1 MNLTDGEWHRLHPA
15 SPLLRGGIA
24 FVAIA
29 GFVIANLRERL
40 VEIFF
45 HVPSY
50 GDDPLDDIYAR
61 GLVGWALLAVLAVL
75 IVIIAGFYLSWRM
88 HSFRVTD
95 DLVEVRS
102 GLLFR
107 THRRAR
113 LDRMQG
119 VTITRSL
126 LPRLFGAAKLDVA
139 VAGNDGNVQLAYLG
153 STAADALRREILQLA
168 SGLRASRGDGAPP
181 PAVSG
186 GDADVA
192 AAAIADIATA
202 DADGATAT
210 GAPASVVPGV
220 INQRVNEFLAPELDA
235 DLAAPESVVRI
246 PVVRLIGSVLLS
258 GYTVFLVAAGVAL
271 IVGVANDAAWPVFAV
286 LPVLIGSVSYY
297 WNRVTRMLRYSIA
310 GTPDGVR
317 VGYGLLSTNNET
329 LPPGRIHAIGVSQP
343 LLWRPFGWWRI
354 QVNTA
359 SRARSDG
366 QNRDHTTV
374 MPVGTAEDVSRV
386 LGLMLPAFVGDDAAL
401 VIRAGLVS
409 RGDDDYSGR
418 AASGCLAAAVLL
430 ASHGLQG
437 GIRRAAAAPRPRVPT
452 PRDRA
457 VRPGAERVALAGAGA
472 AVAAAG
478 GRAGADCVGARHR
491 IARRR
496 RRGHG
501 RPPVRRGRS
510 RRRHLRGL
518 GHESPLEHVMSPSAA
533 ASPRPGPGGSA
544 SASSAPAGSDPCSA
558 RRSPEPVTPSSASRA
573 VSEASRERAD
583 AMLPGVPILDGS
595 RGGRAQ
601 RARHPRGARSR
612 ARPRSSPASRRRAP
626 GSPASSCCTRPRST
640 APMCSPR
647 RCSAEPFR
655 SPCTRR

>member
-40 VEIFF
+40 VEFFF

-50 GDDPLDDIYAR
+50 GDDPLDDIYSR
-61 GLVGWALLAVLAVL
+61 GLVGWALLGVLAVL
-75 IVIIAGFYLSWRM
+75 ILIIAGFYLSWRM

-102 GLLFR
+102 GILFR

-113 LDRMQG
+113 LDRVQG

-168 SGLRASRGDGAPP
+168 SGLRASRDVPSPAESPTGARVDGDDPAAALAAPE
-181 PAVSG
+181 
-186 GDADVA
+186 GDAS
-192 AAAIADIATA
+192 
-202 DADGATAT
+202 T
-210 GAPASVVPGV
+210 GMPPRAPASAVPGV
-220 INQRVNEFLAPELDA
+220 INQRVTEFLAPELDA
-235 DLAAPESVVRI
+235 DLAPPESVVRI

-258 GYTVFLVAAGVAL
+258 GYTVFVLAAGVAL
-271 IVGVANDAAWPVFAV
+271 IVGFANDAIWPVFAV
-286 LPVLIGSVSYY
+286 LPILIGSVSYY

-359 SRARSDG
+359 SRARSDS

-374 MPVGTAEDVSRV
+374 MPVGTADDVSRV
-386 LGLMLPAFVGDDAAL
+386 LGLMLPAFVGDDADL

-409 RGDDDYSGR
+409 RGGDDYTGVPRRAAWLRPFSWRRTGFR
-418 AASGCLAAAVLL
+418 AASGVLLLRHGIVSRHLAIVPYARVQSVSLTQGPLQRSLRLAAVQLQTVAGPVVASLDVADAATAVSLF
-430 ASHGLQG
+430 
-437 GIRRAAAAPRPRVPT
+437 
-452 PRDRA
+452 
-457 VRPGAERVALAGAGA
+457 AEAEAD
-472 AVAAAG
+472 AVAY
-478 GRAGADCVGARHR
+478 
-491 IARRR
+491 
-496 RRGHG
+496 
-501 RPPVRRGRS
+501 
-510 RRRHLRGL
+510 
-518 GHESPLEHVMSPSAA
+518 A
-533 ASPRPGPGGSA
+533 ASDTS
-544 SASSAPAGSDPCSA
+544 
-558 RRSPEPVTPSSASRA
+558 
-573 VSEASRERAD
+573 
-583 AMLPGVPILDGS
+583 
-595 RGGRAQ
+595 
-601 RARHPRGARSR
+601 HHW
-612 ARPRSSPASRRRAP
+612 
-626 GSPASSCCTRPRST
+626 ST
-640 APMCSPR
+640 S
-647 RCSAEPFR
+647 
-655 SPCTRR
+655 

>member
-61 GLVGWALLAVLAVL
+61 GLVGWALLGVLGVL
-75 IVIIAGFYLSWRM
+75 IVIIAVFYLSWRM

-113 LDRMQG
+113 LDRVQG

-153 STAADALRREILQLA
+153 SAAADALRREILQLA
-168 SGLRASRGDGAPP
+168 SGLRASRDAAVPP
-181 PAVSG
+181 PAAPG
-186 GDADVA
+186 GETGAEAATSASADV
-192 AAAIADIATA
+192 D
-202 DADGATAT
+202 TAT
-210 GAPASVVPGV
+210 GAPASVATGI

-235 DLAAPESVVRI
+235 DVAPPESVVRI

-258 GYTVFLVAAGVAL
+258 GYTVFLLVAGVAL
-271 IVGVANDAAWPVFAV
+271 IVGVANDAVWPVFAV
-286 LPVLIGSVSYY
+286 LPILIGSVSYY

-374 MPVGTAEDVSRV
+374 MPVGKAEDVSRV

-409 RGDDDYSGR
+409 RGDDDYSGAPRRAAWLRPFSWRRTGFR
-418 AASGCLAAAVLL
+418 AASGVLLLRHGLVSRHLAIVPYARVQSVSLSQGPLQRSLRLAAVQVQTVSGPVI
-430 ASHGLQG
+430 ASLDVAD
-437 GIRRAAAAPRPRVPT
+437 AAT
-452 PRDRA
+452 A
-457 VRPGAERVALAGAGA
+457 VRLFAE
-472 AVAAAG
+472 
-478 GRAGADCVGARHR
+478 AGADAVTY
-491 IARRR
+491 
-496 RRGHG
+496 
-501 RPPVRRGRS
+501 
-510 RRRHLRGL
+510 
-518 GHESPLEHVMSPSAA
+518 A
-533 ASPRPGPGGSA
+533 ASDTS
-544 SASSAPAGSDPCSA
+544 
-558 RRSPEPVTPSSASRA
+558 
-573 VSEASRERAD
+573 
-583 AMLPGVPILDGS
+583 
-595 RGGRAQ
+595 
-601 RARHPRGARSR
+601 HHW
-612 ARPRSSPASRRRAP
+612 
-626 GSPASSCCTRPRST
+626 ST
-640 APMCSPR
+640 S
-647 RCSAEPFR
+647 
-655 SPCTRR
+655 

>member
-61 GLVGWALLAVLAVL
+61 GLVGWALLAVLGVL
-75 IVIIAGFYLSWRM
+75 IVIIAVFYLSWRM

-113 LDRMQG
+113 LDRVQG

-153 STAADALRREILQLA
+153 SAAADALRREILQLA
-168 SGLRASRGDGAPP
+168 SGLRASRDGAVPP
-181 PAVSG
+181 PAASG
-186 GDADVA
+186 AEPDSETA
-192 AAAIADIATA
+192 ASASPEA
-202 DADGATAT
+202 AT
-210 GAPASVVPGV
+210 GAPASVAAAGI

-235 DLAAPESVVRI
+235 DVAPPESVVRI

-258 GYTVFLVAAGVAL
+258 GYTVFLLAAGVAL
-271 IVGVANDAAWPVFAV
+271 IVGVANDAVWPVFAV
-286 LPVLIGSVSYY
+286 LPILIGSVSYY

-374 MPVGTAEDVSRV
+374 MPVGTADDVSRV

-409 RGDDDYSGR
+409 RGDDDYSGAPRRAVWLRPFSWRRTGFR
-418 AASGCLAAAVLL
+418 AASGVLLLRHGLVSRHLAIVPYARVQSVSLSQGPLQRSLRLAAVQVQTVSGPVI
-430 ASHGLQG
+430 ASLDVAD
-437 GIRRAAAAPRPRVPT
+437 AAT
-452 PRDRA
+452 A
-457 VRPGAERVALAGAGA
+457 VRLFAE
-472 AVAAAG
+472 
-478 GRAGADCVGARHR
+478 AGADAVTF
-491 IARRR
+491 
-496 RRGHG
+496 
-501 RPPVRRGRS
+501 
-510 RRRHLRGL
+510 
-518 GHESPLEHVMSPSAA
+518 A
-533 ASPRPGPGGSA
+533 ASDTS
-544 SASSAPAGSDPCSA
+544 
-558 RRSPEPVTPSSASRA
+558 
-573 VSEASRERAD
+573 
-583 AMLPGVPILDGS
+583 
-595 RGGRAQ
+595 
-601 RARHPRGARSR
+601 HHW
-612 ARPRSSPASRRRAP
+612 
-626 GSPASSCCTRPRST
+626 ST
-640 APMCSPR
+640 S
-647 RCSAEPFR
+647 
-655 SPCTRR
+655 

>member
-61 GLVGWALLAVLAVL
+61 GLVGWALLAVLGVL
-75 IVIIAGFYLSWRM
+75 IVIIAVFYLSWRM

-113 LDRMQG
+113 LDRVQG

-153 STAADALRREILQLA
+153 SAAADALRREILQLA
-168 SGLRASRGDGAPP
+168 SGLRASRDAAVLPP
-181 PAVSG
+181 PAPG
-186 GDADVA
+186 GETATSASADV
-192 AAAIADIATA
+192 D
-202 DADGATAT
+202 TAT
-210 GAPASVVPGV
+210 GAPASVATGI

-235 DLAAPESVVRI
+235 DVAPPESVVRI

-258 GYTVFLVAAGVAL
+258 GYTVFLLVAGVAL
-271 IVGVANDAAWPVFAV
+271 IVGVANDAVWPVFAV
-286 LPVLIGSVSYY
+286 LPILIGSVSYY

-374 MPVGTAEDVSRV
+374 MPVGKAEDVSRV

-409 RGDDDYSGR
+409 RGDDDYSGAPRRAAWLRPFSWRRTGFR
-418 AASGCLAAAVLL
+418 AASGVLLLRHGLVSRHLAIVPYARVQSVSLSQGPLQRSLRLAAVQVQTVSGPVI
-430 ASHGLQG
+430 ASLDVAD
-437 GIRRAAAAPRPRVPT
+437 AAT
-452 PRDRA
+452 A
-457 VRPGAERVALAGAGA
+457 VRLFAE
-472 AVAAAG
+472 
-478 GRAGADCVGARHR
+478 AGADAVTY
-491 IARRR
+491 
-496 RRGHG
+496 
-501 RPPVRRGRS
+501 
-510 RRRHLRGL
+510 
-518 GHESPLEHVMSPSAA
+518 A
-533 ASPRPGPGGSA
+533 ASDTS
-544 SASSAPAGSDPCSA
+544 
-558 RRSPEPVTPSSASRA
+558 
-573 VSEASRERAD
+573 
-583 AMLPGVPILDGS
+583 
-595 RGGRAQ
+595 
-601 RARHPRGARSR
+601 HHW
-612 ARPRSSPASRRRAP
+612 
-626 GSPASSCCTRPRST
+626 ST
-640 APMCSPR
+640 S
-647 RCSAEPFR
+647 
-655 SPCTRR
+655 